1 MAIVANSARTRA
13 IPLKGRDANGR
24 VQDHIAYLAR
34 KFTAWPSWSAPNG
47 STSASTGLKAAK
59 RPLTNRGVQTWRVRC
74 SLEMRDIACGLNWAR
89 TRHRLDGLTT
99 TMLCV

>member
-34 KFTAWPSWSAPNG
+34 KFTAWPSWSA
-47 STSASTGLKAAK
+47 AEWIDVCEHRLKAAK

-74 SLEMRDIACGLNWAR
+74 SLEMRTSLVVRIGRGRDIGS
-89 TRHRLDGLTT
+89 TD
-99 TMLCV
+99 